1 MFDIKKVEEEA
12 RKELAEEKSTA
23 AKAKIKSHLG
33 KIAAAQKNYG
43 NIISLVA

>member
-23 AKAKIKSHLG
+23 AKATTGKEKGKKKILG
-33 KIAAAQKNYG
+33 RHSRIRF
-43 NIISLVA
+43 LH